1 MNVGVFTALFII
13 LVLIV
18 VFFKLSDKEGF
29 QQPILRIPDSPVPQ
43 KNLVEASK
51 EDYAPT
57 YILAAGAAPGAIASF
72 NSLPYRDPSL
82 EKAKFERI
90 LNLQTTLKGFLENE
104 AKGLEDLSDPSI
116 QLPLSSARG
125 DLSKLRNE
133 VLVLKRNPGI
143 DSSLTQGDVSEIN
156 ANLAY
161 LQKKWRLSVY
171 NDLDNDLDN
180 IEGFQDSSGADVSG
194 ADVSGAGVFGPS
206 GADVSGAVVNG
217 IYMETDT
224 VYNNIVEDITRYR
237 RNNSITS
244 RTDLSYRFLSF
255 VNPLT
260 IDNNKILR
268 NGNIQGGF
276 ESYTNAYSV
285 LNAIG
290 IATPNS
296 GSGSGSSGSGSSG
309 SGSSGSG
316 SGSGSS
322 GSGSGSSGNAAGS
335 NSSNNAPPSNNIG
348 ISEMRNLINKID
360 ATISRLSSGGT
371 TDPVVVAR
379 VTVLQAIK
387 KKVVDILNE
396 VISSARREADIPIRK
411 DDYNEF
417 LKTIADT
424 SSPLQKLFGAD
435 SSIAALFP
443 AYSDGDVDGA
453 KFAQNLF
460 DKYSD
465 MLFKGISWD
474 VNVRYTSPAEQTL
487 ANSIVDTIT
496 QYVKNPNINA
506 TANILSAYDIN
517 TSNNAFSQVMG
528 TYSNGY
534 NGNVFTDLTSKYL
547 GTNAPVASDPKYL
560 GVPTRS
566 NMTFTNNASPF
577 DWQERAT
584 FICDSI
590 KKRGLNPKDFNCL
603 RPDEYVSDDFS
614 WRGYAKMVC
623 TRLGTS
629 MDTGLPEVCGCPPL
643 TWSGWKA

>member
-194 ADVSGAGVFGPS
+194 AEVVLPLVTSDSNIYLTTPEIWNILNPLMSNNVNTALNSNFINFLAGFTTRP
-206 GADVSGAVVNG
+206 
-217 IYMETDT
+217 
-224 VYNNIVEDITRYR
+224 NNTIR
-237 RNNSITS
+237 RNG
-244 RTDLSYRFLSF
+244 
-255 VNPLT
+255 T
-260 IDNNKILR
+260 IN
-268 NGNIQGGF
+268 GGF
-276 ESYTNAYSV
+276 AGYTTLNSV
-285 LNAIG
+285 LNTINTQAPG
-290 IATPNS
+290 SNLSNAP
-296 GSGSGSSGSGSSG
+296 GSGSA
-309 SGSSGSG
+309 
-316 SGSGSS
+316 
-322 GSGSGSSGNAAGS
+322 GSGSSGNAAGS

-460 DKYSD
+460 NKYSD

-506 TANILSAYDIN
+506 TANLLSAYDIN

-534 NGNVFTDLTSKYL
+534 NGNIFTDLTSKYL
-547 GTNAPVASDPKYL
+547 GTNAPVVSDPKYL

-643 TWSGWKA
+643 TWSGWKP

>member
-255 VNPLT
+255 APYPAPTVEGPLGAP
-260 IDNNKILR
+260 K
-268 NGNIQGGF
+268 G
-276 ESYTNAYSV
+276 AMCV
-285 LNAIG
+285 PPAV
-290 IATPNS
+290 
-296 GSGSGSSGSGSSG
+296 GS
-309 SGSSGSG
+309 
-316 SGSGSS
+316 
-322 GSGSGSSGNAAGS
+322 
-335 NSSNNAPPSNNIG
+335 
-348 ISEMRNLINKID
+348 
-360 ATISRLSSGGT
+360 
-371 TDPVVVAR
+371 
-379 VTVLQAIK
+379 
-387 KKVVDILNE
+387 
-396 VISSARREADIPIRK
+396 
-411 DDYNEF
+411 
-417 LKTIADT
+417 
-424 SSPLQKLFGAD
+424 
-435 SSIAALFP
+435 
-443 AYSDGDVDGA
+443 
-453 KFAQNLF
+453 
-460 DKYSD
+460 
-465 MLFKGISWD
+465 
-474 VNVRYTSPAEQTL
+474 
-487 ANSIVDTIT
+487 
-496 QYVKNPNINA
+496 
-506 TANILSAYDIN
+506 
-517 TSNNAFSQVMG
+517 
-528 TYSNGY
+528 
-534 NGNVFTDLTSKYL
+534 
-547 GTNAPVASDPKYL
+547 
-560 GVPTRS
+560 
-566 NMTFTNNASPF
+566 
-577 DWQERAT
+577 
-584 FICDSI
+584 
-590 KKRGLNPKDFNCL
+590 
-603 RPDEYVSDDFS
+603 
-614 WRGYAKMVC
+614 
-623 TRLGTS
+623 
-629 MDTGLPEVCGCPPL
+629 
-643 TWSGWKA
+643 